1 MRAARFGEK
10 DVAITGIGQSEVT
23 RGTDRSPLDL
33 TIDAVLE
40 AVTDAGLHLSDIDGL
55 ATWPAGGS
63 EAQGFSPVGT
73 AALQDALRL
82 ELNWYLGSGET
93 SGQLGA
99 IFNAVGSLAAGV
111 TNHVLVYRTVYEA
124 QARKVRPFANAMAR
138 TEDRVEGPHS
148 WYAPYWSLAAATQQ
162 ALYFQRYMHETQATE
177 EQVAQIALNGRRNA
191 QLNPKAIYR
200 EPLTMGEYLT
210 SRWISTPLR
219 LYDCDVPCDGSTAI
233 VLSRLELA
241 RDLRNHV
248 VRIEAIGSAL
258 HDRNSWS
265 QLTDL
270 ATQATPS
277 PARMMWSRTE
287 LRPADVDV
295 AELYDG
301 FSFHS
306 LVWLESFGF
315 CGRYEAPAFVDGGH
329 RIALNGIIP
338 INTSGGQLSAGRLHG
353 YGQVHEACT
362 QLWSRGGARQVPG
375 DPRVAVTSTAG
386 GPLAGCILLVRD

>member
-1 MRAARFGEK
+1 MTTIAEK
-10 DVAITGIGQSEVT
+10 EVAITGIGQSNVT

-33 TIDAVLE
+33 TIDAALE
-40 AVTDAGLHLSDIDGL
+40 AIRDAGLHRSDIDGL

-63 EAQGFSPVGT
+63 ESQGFAPVGT
-73 AALQDALRL
+73 PMLQDALRL
-82 ELNWYLGSGET
+82 NVNWYLGTGET

-99 IFNAVGSLAAGV
+99 VFNAIGSIAAGV
-111 TNHVLVYRTVYEA
+111 TTHVLVFRTVYEG

-138 TEDRVEGPHS
+138 SEDRVEGAHS
-148 WYAPYWSLAAATQQ
+148 WFAPYWSLAAATQQ
-162 ALYFQRYMHETQATE
+162 ALFFQRYMHESGATS

-200 EPLTMGEYLT
+200 DSLTMDDYLT

-219 LYDCDVPCDGSTAI
+219 LFDCDVPCDGSTAI
-233 VLSRLELA
+233 ILSRLDRA
-241 RDLRNHV
+241 RAMRNPV
-248 VRIEAIGSAL
+248 IRIDAIGSAL

-265 QLTDL
+265 QLTNL

-277 PARMMWSRTE
+277 PARMMWSRTD
-287 LRPADVDV
+287 LTPADVDV

-315 CGRYEAPAFVDGGH
+315 CKRYEAPSFVEGGK
-329 RIALNGIIP
+329 RIALDGEIP

-353 YGQVHEACT
+353 YGQVHEACV
-362 QLWSRGGARQVPG
+362 QLWGRGGARQVPG

-386 GPLAGCILLVRD
+386 GPLAGCLLLVRQ

>member
-1 MRAARFGEK
+1 VTVRFGEK
-10 DVAITGIGQSEVT
+10 DVAVTGIGQSEVT

-33 TIDAVLE
+33 TIDAALQ
-40 AVTDAGLHLSDIDGL
+40 AVTDAGLRLSDIDGL
-55 ATWPAGGS
+55 ATWPMGGS

-73 AALQDALRL
+73 PALQDALRL

-111 TNHVLVYRTVYEA
+111 TNHVLVYRTVYEG

-138 TEDRVEGPHS
+138 SEDRVEGPHS

-162 ALYFQRYMHETQATE
+162 ALYFQRYLHEAQATE

-200 EPLTMGEYLT
+200 EPLTMGEYLAA
-210 SRWISTPLR
+210 RWISTPLR

-241 RDLRNHV
+241 RDLRNPV
-248 VRIEAIGSAL
+248 VRIDAIGSAL

-265 QLTDL
+265 QLTNL

-287 LRPADVDV
+287 LQPGDVDV

-315 CGRYEAPAFVDGGH
+315 CGRYEAPAFVEGGH
-329 RIALNGIIP
+329 RIALDGVIP

-353 YGQVHEACT
+353 YGQVHEACV
-362 QLWSRGGARQVPG
+362 QLWGRGEARQVPG